1 MAANPI
7 ASSSSPIL
15 DSGAET
21 KLRGLAEKKQLLV
34 STIAGMLGPLIHYN
48 GLYQNSSRWLQVVGA
63 VQKKKTASSQDK
75 VVFGRVY
82 FM

>member
-1 MAANPI
+1 MPSELVVTVQRHLTQLFIHVMAANPI

-34 STIAGMLGPLIHYN
+34 NTIAGMLGPLIHYN
-48 GLYQNSSRWLQVVGA
+48 GLYGYIKIQVGDC
-63 VQKKKTASSQDK
+63 T
-75 VVFGRVY
+75 
-82 FM
+82 